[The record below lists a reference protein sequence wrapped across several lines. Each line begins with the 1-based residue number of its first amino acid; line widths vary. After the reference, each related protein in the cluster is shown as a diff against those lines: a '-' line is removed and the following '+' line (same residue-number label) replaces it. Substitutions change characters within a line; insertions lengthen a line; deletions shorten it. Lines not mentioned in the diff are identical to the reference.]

1 MKKEI
6 YILTNKEE
14 KGEYI
19 INDLCDGEYLF
30 FYSPDKLKEFYVK
43 GVQDT
48 KHYEITKVTI
58 KIERG
63 IEQGSIDP
71 YFLFGGAFWHKTLR
85 ATNLN
90 IIMHFFLFYFIMR
103 LQSLTS

>member
-14 KGEYI
+14 KGKYI
-19 INDLCDGEYLF
+19 ISDLCDGEYLF
-30 FYSPDKLKEFYVK
+30 FYSPERLKEFYT
-43 GVQDT
+43 GGLQDT

-63 IEQGSIDP
+63 IE
-71 YFLFGGAFWHKTLR
+71 
-85 ATNLN
+85 
-90 IIMHFFLFYFIMR
+90 
-103 LQSLTS
+103 